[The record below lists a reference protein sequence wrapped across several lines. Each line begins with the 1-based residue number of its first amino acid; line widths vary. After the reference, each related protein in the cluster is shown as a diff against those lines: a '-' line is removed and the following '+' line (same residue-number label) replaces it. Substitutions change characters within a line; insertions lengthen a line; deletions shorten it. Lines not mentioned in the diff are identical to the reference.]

1 MKHPQ
6 RLYSRIL
13 TIIRYQLLS
22 LSLPLSSPFHPLNSP
37 SSFSHDTPRTEL
49 PASARF
55 DLKERGEQ
63 VEETEKRME
72 KGWKGWRR
80 KTDGQRRRFHEDQW
94 DPEPDSKL
102 EKICSEF
109 LDWDPPEI
117 ALSLD
122 PSTHTPSLS
131 LSLSLSAYFSL
142 CFELIWSLSRG
153 LHGTPTRDTSTLW
166 PHRGSSIF
174 HLDLILVFH
183 QRSIFGFRGN
193 FRDPTRQ
200 RRNNFHLLIY
210 IIFSKKMYMFFLF

>member
-13 TIIRYQLLS
+13 TIIRYQLLSLS

-131 LSLSLSAYFSL
+131 LSLSICLFLSLFQAHLVLVARLTWNADKRYLYPLAPPRIFD
-142 CFELIWSLSRG
+142 LSFRFDFG
-153 LHGTPTRDTSTLW
+153 IP
-166 PHRGSSIF
+166 PAK
-174 HLDLILVFH
+174 HLRL
-183 QRSIFGFRGN
+183 QRKFPRSHSN
-193 FRDPTRQ
+193 
-200 RRNNFHLLIY
+200 
-210 IIFSKKMYMFFLF
+210 K

>member
-13 TIIRYQLLS
+13 TIIRYQLLSLS

-131 LSLSLSAYFSL
+131 LSIYLPISLSVSSSSGPCRAAYMERRQEIPLPF
-142 CFELIWSLSRG
+142 G
-153 LHGTPTRDTSTLW
+153 PTE
-166 PHRGSSIF
+166 
-174 HLDLILVFH
+174 DL
-183 QRSIFGFRGN
+183 RSFI
-193 FRDPTRQ
+193 
-200 RRNNFHLLIY
+200 
-210 IIFSKKMYMFFLF
+210 